1 MILKVK
7 ARKIGKE
14 EMQTQLFSD
23 FDASKVTFGAFRKN
37 KNSSKSV
44 YITDSNKNKL
54 YLELPYMRAPFGLST
69 YEDEKT
75 KNKSYSLDLSFDKND
90 EVLLGLQEK
99 FKKLDEAVV
108 NLVAKNSVE
117 WLGKSYN
124 VNVLEQALFKPM
136 VKAGKGDYASS
147 MKLKILMGNNG
158 EFVPEAYN
166 MKFERVPL
174 DSIEKGQRV
183 KTIIDIN
190 QIWFVDN
197 KFGITVRLLQVLMEP
212 SKKLPPCAF
221 RDIKPQAQAQK
232 AASVAGSEEE
242 GEEEEDEYVEE
253 D

>member
-1 MILKVK
+1 MNTI
-7 ARKIGKE
+7 
-14 EMQTQLFSD
+14 LFSE
-23 FDASKVTFGAFRKN
+23 FDASKVAFGAFRKN

-90 EVLLGLQEK
+90 ESLLALQEK
-99 FKKLDEAVV
+99 FKKLDEIVV

-117 WLGKSYN
+117 WLGKAYN

-136 VKAGKGDYASS
+136 IRSGKGDYAST
-147 MKLKILMGNNG
+147 MKLKILVNQNG
-158 EFVPEAYN
+158 DFVPEAYN
-166 MKFERVPL
+166 TKFERVPL
-174 DSIEKGQRV
+174 DSIEKGQKV
-183 KTIIDIN
+183 KTIIDVN

-197 KFGITVRLLQVLMEP
+197 KFGITVRLLQVLLEP

-221 RDIKPQAQAQK
+221 RDINPQK
-232 AASVAGSEEE
+232 ASTPEGSEQGEEE
-242 GEEEEDEYVEE
+242 GDEEEYVEE